1 MDSSGQWAKQ
11 RYGLQS
17 VTHLDG
23 ECNAFLLSKKDLWRG
38 SLRSMHSS
46 SENIGVFT
54 GEHLSLS
61 EIDVETSVFQLFI
74 IEGKFFC
81 YESEILRCKQPEK
94 LFIKPL
100 NNEKTL
106 NINAF

>member
-1 MDSSGQWAKQ
+1 MEAWNDV
-11 RYGLQS
+11 L
-17 VTHLDG
+17 
-23 ECNAFLLSKKDLWRG
+23 FLSRKEPWRG
-38 SLRSMHSS
+38 VLRTLESSL
-46 SENIGVFT
+46 ENIGVFS

-106 NINAF
+106 NINAFWDI

>member
-1 MDSSGQWAKQ
+1 LESS
-11 RYGLQS
+11 L
-17 VTHLDG
+17 
-23 ECNAFLLSKKDLWRG
+23 
-38 SLRSMHSS
+38 
-46 SENIGVFT
+46 ENIGVFS